1 MNTQSD
7 PDRSQLMALIFT
19 ILLLVNVVYFLFSIF
34 V

>member
-7 PDRSQLMALIFT
+7 PDRNQLMGVIFT